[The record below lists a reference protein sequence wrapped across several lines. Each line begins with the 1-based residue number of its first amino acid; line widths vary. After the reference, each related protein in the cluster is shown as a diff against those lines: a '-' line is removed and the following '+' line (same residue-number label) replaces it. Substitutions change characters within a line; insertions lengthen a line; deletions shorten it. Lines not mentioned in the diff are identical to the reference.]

1 MSSLDI
7 DYLCTMIQHGKTLIS
22 EDLLEE
28 VFVCDLS
35 ACKGACCV
43 EGGSGAPLEEDE
55 KRVLDEIW
63 PVIREYLPEENQQ
76 EVDRQGTWVT
86 DWDGEPETP
95 LRKGCECAYAYF
107 DADGVAKCA
116 IERAHLD
123 GVVDFKKP
131 VSCHAYPVRITSYE
145 HYDAL
150 NYHRWPICDA
160 ARVCGQATK
169 LSVLDFCKDALI
181 RKFGESWYAEAQEVQ
196 TAWRASQDES

>member
-1 MSSLDI
+1 LDI

-28 VFVCDLS
+28 VFVCDLT

-63 PVIREYLPEENQQ
+63 PVIREYLPKENQQ

-86 DWDGEPETP
+86 DWDGEPVTP

-131 VSCHAYPVRITSYE
+131 VSCHAYPVRINSYE

-150 NYHRWPICDA
+150 NYHRWHICSA
-160 ARVCGQATK
+160 ACTLGEALKVPVFRFV
-169 LSVLDFCKDALI
+169 KDGLI
-181 RKFGESWYAEAQEVQ
+181 RKYGSEWY
-196 TAWRASQDES
+196 DELELIYAHWKDQKSENRR